1 MTVKTN
7 SNDFICVL
15 KAAIVN
21 ALAEKRLLTNTEKE
35 KIKQKILSKD

>member
-1 MTVKTN
+1 MTVKAN
-7 SNDFICVL
+7 LNDFISAQ

-21 ALAEKRLLTNTEKE
+21 SLAEKRLLTTTEKE